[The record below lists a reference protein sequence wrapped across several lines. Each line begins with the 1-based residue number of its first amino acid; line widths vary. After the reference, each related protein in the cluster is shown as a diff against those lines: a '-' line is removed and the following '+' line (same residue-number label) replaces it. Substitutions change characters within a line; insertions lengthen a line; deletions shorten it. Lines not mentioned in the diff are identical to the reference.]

1 MQFRQPEILYALL
14 LIIIPIIVHL
24 FQLQRFKKTPFTN
37 VEFLKKLKF
46 QTRKS
51 SRLKKWLILL
61 TRILAFTAII
71 LAFSQ
76 PFLSNK
82 KQHQKYTTTI
92 YVDNSWSMQ
101 LKNQEGELLHNAV
114 QQILKNI
121 KQSTTFSLITNDEI
135 FKDLD
140 VKELKNKLLNIKY
153 STKKVDF
160 NTVLL
165 KNKQLASK
173 QRNTINNLVLI
184 SDFQENT
191 NINSLKSIKEN
202 IQISLVD
209 IKNSNSLNISIDSLY
224 ITRKN
229 NKEITLKIQLKNTN
243 YSTDNL
249 SVSLYNDT
257 FLVGKTTTPISE
269 NKISEVEFTIPTKDN
284 FKGIVKIEDENLTFD
299 NTLFFTLS
307 KPDKINV
314 LAIGKKV
321 DFLEKIY
328 TKDEFDFKFKNLRN
342 LNYNNIQNQNLII
355 LNEIENIPSSLINTL
370 KVYTENGGN
379 LVVIPAKNSTIES
392 YNKLLNQLNI
402 GAISKQESKKLKIT
416 TLNFSHPLL
425 SDVFEKK
432 VKNFQYPSATFN
444 YSLIATNATTIA
456 SFENEQAF
464 LSEINTKK
472 STIYYFSSPLNK
484 DMSNF
489 SRSPL
494 IVPIFY
500 NFGKYSFKIPQLFY
514 TIGTENTINLK
525 ATISKDEIV
534 KIKNNSVDFIPLQQL
549 FKNKIQITTDELPS
563 ASGFYNIVHKNKTLR
578 TIAYNYD
585 RSESDLTYVNVKEL
599 FKNIE
604 NISVNNSIKNTFE
617 QLSKQQETKS
627 LFKWFL
633 ILGIV
638 LLFIEIFILKF
649 FKI

>member
-37 VEFLKKLKF
+37 VEFLKKLKL

-51 SRLKKWLILL
+51 SKLKKWLILL
-61 TRILAFTAII
+61 TRILAFMAII

-599 FKNIE
+599 FKNVE

-617 QLSKQQETKS
+617 QLNKQQETKS